1 MPQLDISLKRDFFIE
16 NLLFHRARKLY
27 FWMVSFLGKL
37 TRAHGGCYKKMH
49 SRADREVSPPNG
61 TTG

>member
-1 MPQLDISLKRDFFIE
+1 MSINPNEDSILTLKRDFFIE

-37 TRAHGGCYKKMH
+37 TH
-49 SRADREVSPPNG
+49 SRGGSGRFVFLILVLSCSP
-61 TTG
+61 

>member
-1 MPQLDISLKRDFFIE
+1 MAARGSQRPFPRTVLCPVEVCLNWTPFLKRDLFIE

-37 TRAHGGCYKKMH
+37 TH
-49 SRADREVSPPNG
+49 SRG
-61 TTG
+61 G